1 MSKRKKKKNN
11 KQPKKESHKSV
22 FAAIKMLLK
31 GDTGKEGMLTAKAF
45 ALITGSIFRVA
56 VFCLVVAL
64 IAFWYAFIRVGFS
77 APWEGLGIVTNIIA
91 LIFAVAGTI
100 LALLFGTVLIGMG
113 KDIERETDKNF
124 IIAVFSGLTSFAS
137 LVIAVI
143 ALVKAIR

>member
-11 KQPKKESHKSV
+11 KQPKKGSHKSV
-22 FAAIKMLLK
+22 FAAIIMLLK

-45 ALITGSIFRVA
+45 ALITGTIFRVA
-56 VFCLVVAL
+56 VFCLGIAI
-64 IAFWYAFIRVGFS
+64 IAFWYAFLKTGFS
-77 APWEGLGIVTNIIA
+77 APWEGLGILTNI
-91 LIFAVAGTI
+91 LVLVFAVAGTV
-100 LALLFGTVLIGMG
+100 LALLFGIVLIGMG
-113 KDIERETDKNF
+113 MDIERETDKSF